1 MKKERNF
8 NLFYRR
14 LALVGRPIDRTRTL
28 SIGKMECF
36 TADKSLYD
44 IGESDL
50 KELWDPVN
58 FDAPMGDAFSSDP
71 DWNMLLDSQP
81 IVINDRMFTD
91 AAQSPRIQSEHSYS
105 LSAND
110 DLVPGSPMSIHDKYN
125 TCKLEDFGKD
135 LESECFPTIPMSTT
149 TSSCPAEV
157 HIKQE
162 PLSAP
167 CSPEASIASSSPFSC
182 YNSPSPPP
190 LNHLHSHM
198 DTQQQHHSLNNT
210 TNNHFHHFNRS
221 CSSTAGNDS
230 LVTHSTQAAAPLKQ
244 PTIVLATNRS
254 AQKNCRQMYP
264 KVKMETSSGDMNGFQ
279 LPPTPPSSH
288 SSDSEG
294 SLSPLYSRQPSSPPA
309 LSPPSCPISL
319 NTSTRK
325 HGPQTRMLTS
335 SSNCNQLT
343 NGIIPSSSS
352 TTQLSSSSS
361 SYKNSACTT
370 TSLISSQP
378 KGATGMLMLTEEE
391 KRTLIAE
398 GYPIPTR
405 LPLTKAEEKSL
416 KKIRRKIKNKIS
428 AQESR
433 RKKKEYMDALE
444 KKVENLSNEN
454 GDFKRR
460 IENLNE
466 NNKSLQMQ
474 LLELQALLGDVAAP
488 SPCKMSKHTQTSGAT
503 WPKRSLKC
511 VKS

>member
-1 MKKERNF
+1 
-8 NLFYRR
+8 
-14 LALVGRPIDRTRTL
+14 
-28 SIGKMECF
+28 MECF
-36 TADKSLYD
+36 AADKSLYD
-44 IGESDL
+44 MGETDF
-50 KELWDPVN
+50 KELWDSDN
-58 FDAPMGDAFSSDP
+58 FDAPMGDAFSGDQ
-71 DWNMLLDSQP
+71 DWGILLDTHP

-91 AAQSPRIQSEHSYS
+91 AVQSPRIQSEHSYS

-110 DLVPGSPMSIHDKYN
+110 DLPGSPMSIHDKYN

-135 LESECFPTIPMSTT
+135 LDSECFPAIPMSTA
-149 TSSCPAEV
+149 TSSGPAEI

-167 CSPEASIASSSPFSC
+167 SSPQASVASSSPFSC

-190 LNHLHSHM
+190 LNHLHSQL
-198 DTQQQHHSLNNT
+198 DTHQQHHSPNNT

-221 CSSTAGNDS
+221 CSSNAGNGH
-230 LVTHSTQAAAPLKQ
+230 LLTHSTQAAPLKQ

-309 LSPPSCPISL
+309 LSPPNCPISL

-335 SSNCNQLT
+335 SNCNQLT

-352 TTQLSSSSS
+352 TTQLSSSSSS

-444 KKVENLSNEN
+444 KKVENLANEN
-454 GDFKRR
+454 GDFKRK

-466 NNKSLQMQ
+466 NNKNLQLQ
-474 LLELQALLGDVAAP
+474 LLELQALLGEVPAHSP
-488 SPCKMSKHTQTSGAT
+488 SPCKMSKHTQTSGTT

>member
-1 MKKERNF
+1 
-8 NLFYRR
+8 
-14 LALVGRPIDRTRTL
+14 
-28 SIGKMECF
+28 
-36 TADKSLYD
+36 
-44 IGESDL
+44 
-50 KELWDPVN
+50 
-58 FDAPMGDAFSSDP
+58 
-71 DWNMLLDSQP
+71 
-81 IVINDRMFTD
+81 
-91 AAQSPRIQSEHSYS
+91 
-105 LSAND
+105 
-110 DLVPGSPMSIHDKYN
+110 
-125 TCKLEDFGKD
+125 
-135 LESECFPTIPMSTT
+135 MSTA
-149 TSSCPAEV
+149 TSSGPAEV

-167 CSPEASIASSSPFSC
+167 SSPQASISSSSPFSC

-190 LNHLHSHM
+190 LSGSHLHSHS
-198 DTQQQHHSLNNT
+198 DTQQQLHSPNNT

-221 CSSTAGNDS
+221 CNGNAGNGS
-230 LVTHSTQAAAPLKQ
+230 LVTHSTQAAPLKQ

-254 AQKNCRQMYP
+254 AQKNCRQMYS
-264 KVKMETSSGDMNGFQ
+264 KVKLETSNGDMNGFQ
-279 LPPTPPSSH
+279 LPPTPPSSN

-309 LSPPSCPISL
+309 LSPPNCPLSL
-319 NTSTRK
+319 NSSTRK

-335 SSNCNQLT
+335 SSCNQLS

-352 TTQLSSSSS
+352 TQLSSSSS

-444 KKVENLSNEN
+444 KKVENLANEN
-454 GDFKRR
+454 GDFKRK
-460 IENLNE
+460 IDNLNE
-466 NNKSLQMQ
+466 NNKHLLLQLQ
-474 LLELQALLGDVAAP
+474 ELQALLGE
-488 SPCKMSKHTQTSGAT
+488 SPNKISRCTQTNGTT

-511 VKS
+511 AKS